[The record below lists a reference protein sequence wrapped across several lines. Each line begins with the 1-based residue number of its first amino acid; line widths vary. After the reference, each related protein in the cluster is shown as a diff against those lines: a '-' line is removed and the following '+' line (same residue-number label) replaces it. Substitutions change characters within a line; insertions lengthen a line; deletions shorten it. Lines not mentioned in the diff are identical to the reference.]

1 MLLFKKPPPPP
12 PFQLCFFLNTTERG
26 GGGGICCQFFGCPMW
41 GCPMWSCQFF
51 GCPMR
56 SCSRRRPAPG
66 ALHAFRPSAH
76 AASSRAKAS
85 FPLFFLYLV
94 LYLSTFILFFFL
106 FGNKQIYH
114 QLFLSTLPPVQ
125 VLESPSFQKVQ
136 RAEPTPAQ
144 PLNLHHLPHSLRG
157 HAEDYLGGGEKW
169 GAPVPRTRSPHTL
182 KLR

>member
-1 MLLFKKPPPPP
+1 MNSFSSEKES
-12 PFQLCFFLNTTERG
+12 LNHVQVG
-26 GGGGICCQFFGCPMW
+26 
-41 GCPMWSCQFF
+41 
-51 GCPMR
+51 
-56 SCSRRRPAPG
+56 
-66 ALHAFRPSAH
+66 
-76 AASSRAKAS
+76 
-85 FPLFFLYLV
+85 YV
-94 LYLSTFILFFFL
+94 
-106 FGNKQIYH
+106 GNKQIYH

-182 KLR
+182 KLNSE

>member
-1 MLLFKKPPPPP
+1 MLLWLPHVGLPHVELPILWLPHAELLEEASRSGRASC
-12 PFQLCFFLNTTERG
+12 FQA
-26 GGGGICCQFFGCPMW
+26 ISP
-41 GCPMWSCQFF
+41 
-51 GCPMR
+51 
-56 SCSRRRPAPG
+56 CS
-66 ALHAFRPSAH
+66 LEPSEGFV
-76 AASSRAKAS
+76 SSLLS
-85 FPLFFLYLV
+85 L
-94 LYLSTFILFFFL
+94 LSTIFINIHSFLLFTL
-106 FGNKQIYH
+106 ETNQIYH